1 MTGCRKQEK
10 KVYIFA
16 ANDYHMKTI
25 IILLLIAAFLFIYNQ
40 FIYKD
45 PDLLDHEGNVVH
57 KRKGKV

>member
-1 MTGCRKQEK
+1 
-10 KVYIFA
+10 
-16 ANDYHMKTI
+16 MKTI